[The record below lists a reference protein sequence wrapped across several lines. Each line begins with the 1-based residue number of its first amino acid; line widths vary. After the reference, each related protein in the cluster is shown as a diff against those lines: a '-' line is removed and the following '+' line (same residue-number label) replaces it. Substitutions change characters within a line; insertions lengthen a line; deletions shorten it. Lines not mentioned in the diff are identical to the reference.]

1 VENTWSRF
9 SADASYEYIA
19 PFSNDGEYYVLKP
32 FKKDYFIVSY
42 CGGKL
47 FRGKKKYK
55 SIEAAHAGWPKEQ
68 QYIFNMHESK
78 PDKCAQNK
86 D

>member
-1 VENTWSRF
+1 MRKSLVILAAWLLPATLCAQ
-9 SADASYEYIA
+9 SALHQLESLA
-19 PFSNDGEYYVLKP
+19 GM
-32 FKKDYFIVSY
+32 
-42 CGGKL
+42 
-47 FRGKKKYK
+47 
-55 SIEAAHAGWPKEQ
+55 SIHDVPIPAVPDPTPVNAEEEESEEQ